1 MAELNLQPTLK
12 GRQLLLR
19 PLREDDF
26 DGLHAAA
33 SDPLIWEQHP
43 DRDRYRR
50 DVFETRFFRGG
61 IASGGALCVIDRPSD
76 TIIGSSRYYE
86 YEPAGSSVCIGYTF
100 LARSHWG
107 GGANREMKSLML
119 AHAFRAVD
127 TVWFHVGEHN
137 IRSRRAVEKLGAT
150 LSHSVPSESGGM
162 RFNSLHYR
170 LDAREYTA

>member
-76 TIIGSSRYYE
+76 
-86 YEPAGSSVCIGYTF
+86 
-100 LARSHWG
+100 
-107 GGANREMKSLML
+107 REMKSLML